1 MSRKFI
7 QLMSYKA
14 MATFLRAIK
23 KARWYTKPE
32 WEGWGHGD
40 IQSDALLDLRTQD
53 NALSVFRVDEG
64 TEIGR
69 IVTALAAT
77 RENLSHLD
85 YVVFDDAPLAS
96 YGVHIAQRDGKTP
109 DSEVNHIHYDVVNLT
124 VLKLVQVAQTVSR
137 CKPERV
143 PKIEVRAKLRQ
154 ALENQWLDSE
164 RVNT

>member
-1 MSRKFI
+1 M
-7 QLMSYKA
+7 LD
-14 MATFLRAIK
+14 
-23 KARWYTKPE
+23 WD
-32 WEGWGHGD
+32 GWGDGD

-64 TEIGR
+64 AGIGR
-69 IVTALAAT
+69 VVTALAAT

-85 YVVFDDAPLAS
+85 YVVFDDAPLSS
-96 YGVHIAQRDGKTP
+96 YGVRVVQRDGKTP

-137 CKPERV
+137 YKSERV
-143 PKIEVRAKLRQ
+143 PKTEVKSKLQQ

-164 RVNT
+164 KLNNRLLNQLS